1 MQGKKIKLFRVKER
15 TEENWK
21 DVADVVY
28 TVPKKGKAE
37 LQLTIQT
44 IIDSID
50 VDSNM
55 WTRKNPQNIHSAVI
69 VDLERDANEIREYL
83 SPIKD
88 SLAAQRPDLVK
99 EWNFER
105 NGNLLSEMFG
115 INSNDKVWWKC

>member
-1 MQGKKIKLFRVKER
+1 MQRKKITLFRVKER
-15 TEENWK
+15 TGENWK

-28 TVPKKGKAE
+28 TVPKKGKPE

-55 WTRKNPQNIHSAVI
+55 WTRKNPQRIHSAVI

-83 SPIKD
+83 SPIKN
-88 SLAAQRPDLVK
+88 SLAVQTL
-99 EWNFER
+99 
-105 NGNLLSEMFG
+105 
-115 INSNDKVWWKC
+115 